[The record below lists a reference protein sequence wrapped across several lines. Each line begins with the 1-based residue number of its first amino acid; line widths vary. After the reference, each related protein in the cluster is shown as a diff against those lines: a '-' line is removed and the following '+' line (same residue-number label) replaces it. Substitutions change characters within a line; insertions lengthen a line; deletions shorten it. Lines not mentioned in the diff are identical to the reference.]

1 MAQRG
6 RVAQRGWEELGY
18 DGRARILRRAQKWML
33 DNAERVLDTVVSE
46 SGKTLEDAQRPT
58 SGTPPAPWASGP
70 RRPRGTWPTSTSRP
84 PGEDGV

>member
-46 SGKTLEDAQRPT
+46 SGKTLEDAQLADLGYTT
-58 SGTPPAPWASGP
+58 SALGFWAKEAPWYLADEHVSSAG
-70 RRPRGTWPTSTSRP
+70 
-84 PGEDGV
+84 